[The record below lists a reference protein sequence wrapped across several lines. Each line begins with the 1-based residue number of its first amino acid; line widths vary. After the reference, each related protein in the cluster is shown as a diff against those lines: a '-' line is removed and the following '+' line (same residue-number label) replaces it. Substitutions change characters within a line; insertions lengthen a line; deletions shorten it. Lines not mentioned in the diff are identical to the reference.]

1 MSLTYTFSLKKL
13 KKENTD
19 QLNDVVTQIYWTKT
33 ATDENGNSATIP
45 GGTPFN
51 ISSADPDNFIS
62 YENLN
67 DEIILS
73 WIPDSNDD
81 EMFRA
86 IINEQLNPEIDS
98 SNFPWNVGVATT

>member
-19 QLNDVVTQIYWTKT
+19 QLNNVVTQIYWTKT

-51 ISSADPDNFIS
+51 ISSADPDNFTS

-73 WIPDSNDD
+73 WIPNSNDD
-81 EMFRA
+81 EIFRT
-86 IINEQLNPEIDS
+86 IIKEQLNPEINS